1 MHPLQQVERASVKG
15 IAKAMQDD
23 SAHVNQISIIARSD
37 PCGKTP
43 HVMLLPTSWRDVQR
57 RQTESLCGTPHLF
70 EGGTLSKFGAAGF
83 CSYLSLLLLPQST
96 MSQPTQKKLADD
108 CIKNQFK
115 DYGTNMIPA
124 AIRAIGTDGAGQIS
138 TPAGRGWR
146 HGALRVAYLC
156 LI

>member
-43 HVMLLPTSWRDVQR
+43 HVMLLPAAMVQR
-57 RQTESLCGTPHLF
+57 RQSASLCGTPHLLK
-70 EGGTLSKFGAAGF
+70 GGTLSKFGAAGF
-83 CSYLSLLLLPQST
+83 CSYSPLPLLPQST
-96 MSQPTQKKLADD
+96 MSQPAQKKLADD